1 MISYYTRLIYDRICL
16 MEKFGLSS
24 SDIASLIFF
33 ISCTL
38 IYHAFYYYRVAKLP
52 KNIFKGKINII
63 RRTWVENMLQSGNAI
78 VAVQTLRN
86 IHMAASFLASS
97 SIVFIGS
104 IIYLIF
110 TIEQTSGIIA
120 GKGTISLPDYLVFF
134 KLLILMIMF
143 LVSLL
148 NFSLCIRLLNY
159 LVILVGASQDTIAET
174 MGMSAVDYI
183 TRMFSI
189 AGIHYT
195 FGIRGFYYTIPL
207 IAWFLGTKFFII
219 FTFLVLLLCLKLDY
233 GK

>member
-1 MISYYTRLIYDRICL
+1 MIFTSFNTLAL
-16 MEKFGLSS
+16 
-24 SDIASLIFF
+24 AFF
-33 ISCTL
+33 ICCTL
-38 IYHAFYYYRVAKLP
+38 LYHIFYYYRVARLP

-63 RRTWVENMLQSGNAI
+63 RRTWVENMLNSGNTI

-104 IIYLIF
+104 ILYLVF
-110 TIEQTSGIIA
+110 NIEQTAGIVR
-120 GKGTISLPDYLVFF
+120 GRGTITIADYLVFIKF
-134 KLLILMIMF
+134 STLIVMF
-143 LVSLL
+143 LLSLL

-159 LVILVGASQDTIAET
+159 LVILIGASPATIEDT

-183 TRMFSI
+183 HKMFST

-207 IAWFLGTKFFII
+207 MAWFIGTWLFFSLTI
-219 FTFLVLLLCLKLDY
+219 LVLLLCLKLDY

>member
-1 MISYYTRLIYDRICL
+1 

-33 ISCTL
+33 IFCTL

-63 RRTWVENMLQSGNAI
+63 RRTWVENMLQSGQAI
-78 VAVQTLRN
+78 TAVQSLRN

-110 TIEQTSGIIA
+110 NIEQTSGIVT
-120 GKGTISLPDYLVFF
+120 GRGTIELPDYLLFI
-134 KLLILMIMF
+134 KLLTLMVMF
-143 LVSLL
+143 LMSLL
-148 NFSLCIRLLNY
+148 NFTLCIRLLNY
-159 LVILVGASQDTIAET
+159 LAILIGASPDTIEET
-174 MGMSAVDYI
+174 MKMNAVDYI
-183 TRMFSI
+183 TKMFST

-207 IAWFLGTKFFII
+207 IGWFLGTWLFI
-219 FTFLVLLLCLKLDY
+219 VLTIIVLFLCLRLDY

>member
-1 MISYYTRLIYDRICL
+1 MIFNAFDTVAL
-16 MEKFGLSS
+16 G
-24 SDIASLIFF
+24 FF
-33 ISCTL
+33 IFCTL
-38 IYHAFYYYRVAKLP
+38 FYHIFYYYRVARLP

-63 RRTWVENMLQSGNAI
+63 RRTWVENMLNPGNAI

-104 IIYLIF
+104 ILYLVF
-110 TIEQTSGIIA
+110 NIEQTAGIVR
-120 GKGTISLPDYLVFF
+120 GRGTITIDDYIIFI
-134 KLLILMIMF
+134 KLSALIVMF
-143 LVSLL
+143 LLSLL

-159 LVILVGASQDTIAET
+159 LVILIGASPATIEDT

-183 TRMFSI
+183 HKMFST

-207 IAWFLGTKFFII
+207 MAWFLGPWLFFALTI
-219 FTFLVLLLCLKLDY
+219 LVLLLCLKLDY